1 MKVLKVLVAFLLVV
15 VVAVVTSGFSIAQEA
30 AFRLESQNKVTDEGV
45 APRLSIFVTKPLAG
59 KVSVTGFAFV
69 KAKESYAEG
78 YFGLAYQLRKWCS
91 VEQNIGLEQSD
102 SLLRLESSVFLG
114 LPNTEKPKFTFAVV
128 VEYGREPLWW
138 AGQIKYQLV
147 EAVGFGFMGRRYD
160 GIGPMVDVKTPFGFI
175 VYGAGLY
182 DTEADESEEYSALI
196 GVQRWF

>member
-15 VVAVVTSGFSIAQEA
+15 LVAVVTSGFSEA
-30 AFRLESQNKVTDEGV
+30 AVRFESQNKVTDEGI
-45 APRLSIFVTKPLAG
+45 APRLSIFAKKPLAG

-78 YFGLAYQLRKWCS
+78 YFGLAYQLRKWFS
-91 VEQNIGLEQSD
+91 VEQSIGLEQSD

-114 LPNTEKPKFTFAVV
+114 LPNTEKPKFTLALV

-147 EAVGFGFMGRRYD
+147 EAVGFGFIGRRYD
-160 GIGPMVDVKTPFGFI
+160 GIGPLVDVKTPFGFI
-175 VYGAGLY
+175 VYGAWLY
-182 DTEADESEEYSALI
+182 NTEADESEEYSALI
-196 GVQRWF
+196 GVHRWF